1 MKRNYFCNGLATC
14 LLSLSALIA
23 PAQEKGSLTVEL
35 EGLRNNDGRVMIAL
49 TKEAIPADMNFI
61 ATKMVPA
68 DTTGL
73 KLYFNDLP
81 ETTIYVQAFHDENGN
96 FKLET
101 SPEGIPQEGVGSIKD
116 SRKRPSVNMVNGPQ
130 EIKIHMIYF

>member
-1 MKRNYFCNGLATC
+1 MKRNYFYNGLATC

-23 PAQEKGSLTVEL
+23 PAQEKGSLTVEI

-49 TKEAIPADMNFI
+49 AEQAVPANMNFI

-68 DTTGL
+68 DTAGL

-81 ETTIYVQAFHDENGN
+81 ETTIYIQVFHDENGN

-101 SPEGIPQEGVGSIKD
+101 SPEGIPQEGVGSIKG
-116 SRKRPSVNMVNGPQ
+116 SRERPSVNMLNGPR